1 MKTEMYNEIMMTI
14 RNFRGL
20 SKDCAK
26 MLKEKFN
33 E

>member
-1 MKTEMYNEIMMTI
+1 MKTETYSDITTTI

-26 MLKEKFN
+26 MLKEKYN